1 MNYLQFVAEAT
12 DSSNGNIATALGID
26 WRLLVMQIAAFLLL
40 VWLLG
45 KYVYPWLMKSVDTRQ
60 KNVEE
65 AARSARIAQEA
76 ASRAKSDTEKLL
88 TQAKKE
94 ASAIVET
101 AKQEA
106 STIVSTSEQRARGI
120 AEQITSDAHDQLE
133 KDLVKARD
141 ELHDETLRLVE
152 LATEKVVRETH
163 TKQADDALIEK
174 ALKEVS
180 K

>member
-1 MNYLQFVAEAT
+1 MTYLHFLAEASS
-12 DSSNGNIATALGID
+12 SSNGNIATALGID
-26 WRLLVMQIAAFLLL
+26 WRLLIMQIGAFLLL

-60 KNVEE
+60 KNVED
-65 AARSARIAQEA
+65 AARSARIAKEA
-76 ASRAKSDTEKLL
+76 ADRAKEDTEALL
-88 TQAKKE
+88 AQAKKE
-94 ASAIVET
+94 ASAIVDT

-106 STIVSTSEQRARGI
+106 ANVVSASEQRARGI
-120 AEQITSDAHDQLE
+120 AEQITGDAHAQLE
-133 KDLVKARD
+133 KDIAKARN
-141 ELHDETLRLVE
+141 ELHDETLRLIE

-163 TKQADDALIEK
+163 TKKADDSLIEK